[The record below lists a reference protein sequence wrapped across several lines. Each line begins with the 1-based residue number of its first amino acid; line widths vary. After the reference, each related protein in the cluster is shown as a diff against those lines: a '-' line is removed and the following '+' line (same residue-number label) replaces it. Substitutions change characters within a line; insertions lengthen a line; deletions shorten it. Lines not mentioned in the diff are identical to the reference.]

1 MNAKFC
7 TYHSDSVGARALGM
21 STIVISGSMT
31 IYANERI
38 PEVEIHHY
46 LSRVE
51 AWSQGTIHM

>member
-38 PEVEIHHY
+38 PEVETHHY
-46 LSRVE
+46 DSRVE
-51 AWSQGTIHM
+51 ARSYEIIHV